1 MRRYIV
7 AGNWKMN
14 STLNEAKEIARGVRD
29 RASDLTAV
37 QRVLVPPFPWIVPVF
52 QELEG
57 SDISVGAQNCYSE
70 PAGAFTG
77 EVSAEMLAP
86 FCSHVILGHSERRH
100 VLNETDEEIVAKV
113 AAVLRTSMSVILCV
127 GETLD
132 DREAGS
138 AQQVVGKQ
146 LESALKSVSTGDMSR
161 IVIAYE
167 PVWAIGTGVAASA
180 DDAQEMASFV
190 RQEVAERFD
199 VEIAGKLRVQ
209 YGGSVKADNAAELMA
224 CPDVDGALVGGA
236 SLNADE
242 FCGIIRA
249 AHAQRN

>member
-1 MRRYIV
+1 MRRYII

-14 STLNEAKEIARGVRD
+14 TTLEEARDLARGVRD
-29 RASDLTAV
+29 QASDLTAV
-37 QRVLVPPFPWIVPVF
+37 QRILIPPFPWILPVS

-57 SDISVGAQNCYSE
+57 SGISVGAQNCYSE

-86 FCSHVILGHSERRH
+86 VCSHVILGHSERRH
-100 VLNETDEEIVAKV
+100 VLGETDEEIAAKV
-113 AAVLRTSMSVILCV
+113 TAVLRTGMSVILCV

-132 DREAGS
+132 EREAGS
-138 AQQVVGKQ
+138 AQQIVQNQ
-146 LESALKSVSTGDMSR
+146 LDSALENVSTGDMAR

-167 PVWAIGTGVAASA
+167 PVWAIGTGVAAST
-180 DDAQEMASFV
+180 DDAQEMAAFV
-190 RQEVAERFD
+190 RQKVAERFD
-199 VEIAGKLRVQ
+199 VEIADKLRVQ
-209 YGGSVKADNAAELMA
+209 YGGSVKSDNAAELMA

-249 AHAQRN
+249 AAAQQN